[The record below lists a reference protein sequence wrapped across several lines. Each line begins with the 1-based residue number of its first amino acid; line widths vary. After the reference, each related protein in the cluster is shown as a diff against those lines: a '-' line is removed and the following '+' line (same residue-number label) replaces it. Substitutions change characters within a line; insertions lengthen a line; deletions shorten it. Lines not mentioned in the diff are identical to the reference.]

1 MEGDWEGVESER
13 ELKANED
20 MIESM
25 FQREK
30 RKMWERPVDE
40 IVDIIEGKGI
50 KTKLGEKSGKK
61 KNKKKRQDETKNV
74 RAVLELEGAE
84 GTGKRLKPNI
94 PATEIEQLRTL
105 LKEIFTSISTLAN
118 S

>member
-74 RAVLELEGAE
+74 RAVLELSLIHICRCRRYAVC
-84 GTGKRLKPNI
+84 RSRWSPYH
-94 PATEIEQLRTL
+94 
-105 LKEIFTSISTLAN
+105 
-118 S
+118 